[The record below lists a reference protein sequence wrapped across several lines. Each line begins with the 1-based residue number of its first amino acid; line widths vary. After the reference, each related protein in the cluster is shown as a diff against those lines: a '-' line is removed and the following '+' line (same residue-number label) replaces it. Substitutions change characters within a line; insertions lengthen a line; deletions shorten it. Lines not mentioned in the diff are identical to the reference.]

1 MPYTTHQ
8 DIETL
13 AAELSGARALPD
25 GHPTKDLQIT
35 TLELRLQ
42 QSIDELEAGGATGED
57 PRLVRL
63 RSL

>member
-1 MPYTTHQ
+1 MPYTSLRE
-8 DIETL
+8 IENL
-13 AAELSGARALPD
+13 ATSLSNARALPD
-25 GHPTKDLQIT
+25 GHPAKDLQIT